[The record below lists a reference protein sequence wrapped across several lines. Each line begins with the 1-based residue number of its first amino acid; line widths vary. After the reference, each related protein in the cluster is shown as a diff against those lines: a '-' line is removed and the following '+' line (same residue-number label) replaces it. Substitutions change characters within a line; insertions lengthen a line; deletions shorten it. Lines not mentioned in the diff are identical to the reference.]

1 MTKSKGPHISVFR
14 VRKVAESEVQRP
26 IFKDDECYILVELDG
41 IPVTGKP
48 VNITI
53 RKERGVPRLVYIK
66 GSWPLYETWVY
77 DLEFNLIA
85 HFGGLL
91 AEKELDNERFQNS

>member
-14 VRKVAESEVQRP
+14 VRKAEDGETARP
-26 IFKDDECYILVELDG
+26 SFKDDEYYVLTELDG

-48 VNITI
+48 VLITV
-53 RKERGVPRLVYIK
+53 RRERGVPRLVYIG

-77 DLEFNLIA
+77 DLDNNLIA
-85 HFGGLL
+85 HFGGHML
-91 AEKELDNERFQNS
+91 EKELDRERFQNN